1 MWWACEKR
9 WPMVTHHTKPS
20 KLAQLQWLRFWSIIM
35 CSGSRLTM
43 VDCLWLLF
51 LVGHTSKTSYRRYPL
66 VISRSY
72 WKLPFILDLCGFD
85 LPIKNG
91 DCHKLA
97 MLVYQRVKK
106 GDNWSTG
113 TRFNVVVFCGFFA
126 DICWLFCTILHTSP
140 SQGNRIPFFGLK
152 KTRLS
157 TEVSIKNK
165 SSPVTI
171 RTWIPTHGIGIW
183 SWSRRPSADLCRSL
197 PSSHCNDPSFENHQE
212 G

>member
-91 DCHKLA
+91 DFHKLA
-97 MLVYQRVKK
+97 MLVYQRVTKRWQLV
-106 GDNWSTG
+106 NWHQIQ
-113 TRFNVVVFCGFFA
+113 CGGLLWLL
-126 DICWLFCTILHTSP
+126 CWYLLIILHY
-140 SQGNRIPFFGLK
+140 FAH
-152 KTRLS
+152 LS
-157 TEVSIKNK
+157 LARQQDSIFWPEKN
-165 SSPVTI
+165 PPEYRGV
-171 RTWIPTHGIGIW
+171 
-183 SWSRRPSADLCRSL
+183 D
-197 PSSHCNDPSFENHQE
+197 QE
-212 G
+212 